1 MMTSCEFAGV
11 MTTFE
16 LTQATSW
23 TDHAAS
29 LSECTPVS
37 GQYNRTS
44 SQASAASALRAMAG
58 GNRRCVYAKKR
69 TCHQRTT
76 AHSGPG

>member
-23 TDHAAS
+23 THHAAS

-44 SQASAASALRAMAG
+44 S
-58 GNRRCVYAKKR
+58 
-69 TCHQRTT
+69 
-76 AHSGPG
+76 